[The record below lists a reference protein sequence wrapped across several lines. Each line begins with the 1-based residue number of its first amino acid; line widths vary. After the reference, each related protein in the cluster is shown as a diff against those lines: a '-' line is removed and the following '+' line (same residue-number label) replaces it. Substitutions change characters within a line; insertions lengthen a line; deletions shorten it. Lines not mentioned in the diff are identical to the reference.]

1 MFCSF
6 LSLALN
12 VASKEK
18 THRNMNQAQHMKGV
32 LKESIALLEQVSTV
46 AFLILATLRCMDYQ
60 NSQISILEITVHTS

>member
-18 THRNMNQAQHMKGV
+18 THHNMNQAQHVKGV
-32 LKESIALLEQVSTV
+32 LKDSIALLEQVSI
-46 AFLILATLRCMDYQ
+46 LILIVLSHC
-60 NSQISILEITVHTS
+60 I